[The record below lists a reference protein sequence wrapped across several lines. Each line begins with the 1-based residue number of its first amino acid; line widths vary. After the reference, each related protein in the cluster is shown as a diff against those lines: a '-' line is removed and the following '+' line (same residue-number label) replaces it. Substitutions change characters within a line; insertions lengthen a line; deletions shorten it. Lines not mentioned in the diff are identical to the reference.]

1 MPAYWGR
8 RGWRLQVDLL
18 KSIDGSVSDADLSA
32 FDTGAQVR
40 FLNRP
45 ICLDSGLVRRTRQA
59 AQVGRLNTEHVLD
72 EPNGNSDLMKRL
84 LIISLCLFGAA
95 LPINSQDITRLE
107 KIGPVASFI
116 KSEKAVVF
124 TCQDKS
130 QVQVIVLA
138 PDLVRVRA
146 SFGKSI
152 PARDHSWAIAKTD
165 WPTPRWSLSE
175 TTDSILI
182 ATDEIEVVVHRS
194 PLLIEFRDANTHA
207 ILNADEQPMAYDAK
221 GLLKEMLFDPK
232 AGMFVAAAKKLGFN
246 EHFYGLGEKAARLD
260 KRRGS
265 FVNWNSDTPGYIEGR
280 DPIYQTVPFYTGLEN
295 GRAYGIFFDNSYRS
309 YFDFGKSSQQRA
321 WFGAEGGEMNYYF
334 FYGPSLKKVLN
345 RYADLTGHMPMPPMW
360 ALGNQQSRW
369 SYYPDTMVEEV
380 VSEYRKRDLPLDVVH
395 LDIDYMQGYRVFTF
409 DRTRFP
415 NPKALSEKLGA
426 QGVKLVTIVDPGIK
440 HQPVS
445 KSAAS
450 VTSIT
455 PELES
460 QEQRYY
466 VFDQGLQK
474 KYFQHRANGDLFVPR
489 VWPGES
495 VFVDYTLP
503 AAREWWGGLHRAYTD
518 NGIAGIWTDMNEPSD
533 FVDQTGKNQIDVVS
547 YDEGEKSTHAKN
559 RNVFALLMAR
569 ATYEG
574 LEKLRP
580 NQRPYVITRAAYA
593 GIQRYS
599 TMWTG
604 DTNST
609 WEALQLNIPMF
620 TSLGLSGQPFVG
632 SDVGGFIGRANGELL
647 VRSYQ
652 VSFLAPFCRNHKVID
667 GYDGEPWRFGQHY
680 EDIIRKYLKL
690 RYQLLPFL
698 YTTLEEAHRT
708 GVPLFRPLMLNYQD
722 DPNTYNL
729 DDQFMIGNDLLV
741 APIVKPDVTR
751 RLVYLPKGD
760 WYDYWTNKKHEGGKM
775 ISVEAPLETVP
786 MFVRAGAIIPTWPEM
801 KYVGEKPADP
811 ITFNIYPDKNGSA
824 AATLYE
830 DDGLSPAYKQDGFRR
845 TTVTAKRAG
854 AGYSISV
861 GAPQGRYNPGL
872 RRFGFV
878 IKSPTQGRNAV
889 IVADTPTIRS
899 VIIK

>member
-1 MPAYWGR
+1 MKKFSIM
-8 RGWRLQVDLL
+8 LL
-18 KSIDGSVSDADLSA
+18 AIFWTS
-32 FDTGAQVR
+32 
-40 FLNRP
+40 
-45 ICLDSGLVRRTRQA
+45 LVVQA
-59 AQVGRLNTEHVLD
+59 
-72 EPNGNSDLMKRL
+72 
-84 LIISLCLFGAA
+84 
-95 LPINSQDITRLE
+95 QDITKLE
-107 KIGPVASFI
+107 KIGPVASFT

-124 TCQDKS
+124 NCQDKS
-130 QVQVIVLA
+130 QLQVTILA
-138 PDLVRVRA
+138 PDLVRIRA
-146 SFGKSI
+146 SFAKPI
-152 PARDHSWAIAKTD
+152 PTRDHSWAIATTD
-165 WPTPRWSLSE
+165 WPTPRWNLTE
-175 TTDSILI
+175 TTDSVVITT
-182 ATDEIEVVVHRS
+182 AEIEVVVRRS
-194 PLLIEFRDANTHA
+194 PLLIEFRDARTHA
-207 ILNADEQPMAYDAK
+207 TINADEQPMAYDAK
-221 GLLKEMLFDPK
+221 GLLKETLFDPK
-232 AGMFVAAAKKLGFN
+232 AGMFVAAARKLGFN

-334 FYGPSLKKVLN
+334 FYGPSLKKILS
-345 RYADLTGHMPMPPMW
+345 RYADLTGHMPMPPLW

-380 VSEYRKRDLPLDVVH
+380 VSEYRKRDLPLDVIH

-415 NPKALSEKLGA
+415 NPKALSEKLGI
-426 QGVKLVTIVDPGIK
+426 QGVKIVTIVDPGVK

-445 KSAAS
+445 KSTGS

-466 VFDQGLQK
+466 VFDQGAQK
-474 KYFQHRANGDLFVPR
+474 KFFQHRANGDLFVPK

-518 NGIAGIWTDMNEPSD
+518 NGISGIWTDMNEPSD

-632 SDVGGFIGRANGELL
+632 SDVGGFIGRGNGELL
-647 VRSYQ
+647 VRAYQ
-652 VSFLAPFCRNHKVID
+652 ISFLAPFCRNHKVID

-708 GVPLFRPLMLNYQD
+708 GVPLFRPLVLNYQD

-741 APIVKPDVTR
+741 APIAKPDVTR
-751 RLVYLPKGD
+751 RLVYLPKGM
-760 WYDYWTNKKHEGGKM
+760 WYDYWTNKKYEGGKM
-775 ISVEAPLETVP
+775 ISVDGPLETVP

-811 ITFNIYPDKNGSA
+811 ITFNIYPDNNGSA

-830 DDGLSPAYKQDGFRR
+830 DDGLSPAYKQEGFRR
-845 TTVTAKRAG
+845 TTLTAKRVA
-854 AGYSISV
+854 AGYSVSV
-861 GAPQGRYNPGL
+861 DAPQGRYNPGP
-872 RRFGFV
+872 RKFGFV

-889 IVADTPTIRS
+889 IVADTPTMRS
-899 VIIK
+899 VIIR